1 MATIGSDVLEAARLL
16 MNGELVAIPTETV
29 YGLAANALNEEAITQ
44 VFVTKN
50 RPFFDPL
57 IVHISSF
64 QDIEKYAQE
73 VDRSLEK
80 LMEEIWPGPLTVL
93 LPKRSILSDIIS
105 NGLPRVAFR
114 MPNHA
119 LTQEL
124 LSMLPFP
131 LVAPSANPFKYISP
145 TSAAHVN
152 QQLGDKI
159 PYILDGGNCM
169 VGMESTIV
177 GVENGEIQVYRK
189 GGFSIENLEDI
200 VGKKIK
206 LHHST
211 SNPAAP
217 GMLDVHYSPSTKLII
232 GNIPNLIKK
241 YGDQR
246 PAILSFSEDYSHE
259 NHIDSCMVLSPS
271 QSLDEAAKNFFG
283 TLRMIDDQGFSLIL
297 SEFVPEEGLGR
308 AINDRLRR
316 AGTVEY

>member
-1 MATIGSDVLEAARLL
+1 
-16 MNGELVAIPTETV
+16 
-29 YGLAANALNEEAITQ
+29 
-44 VFVTKN
+44 
-50 RPFFDPL
+50 
-57 IVHISSF
+57 
-64 QDIEKYAQE
+64 
-73 VDRSLEK
+73 
-80 LMEEIWPGPLTVL
+80 
-93 LPKRSILSDIIS
+93 
-105 NGLPRVAFR
+105 
-114 MPNHA
+114 
-119 LTQEL
+119 
-124 LSMLPFP
+124 
-131 LVAPSANPFKYISP
+131 
-145 TSAAHVN
+145 
-152 QQLGDKI
+152 
-159 PYILDGGNCM
+159 M

-232 GNIPNLIKK
+232 GNIPNLINK